1 MPSTTGKLLDLAA
14 GEHWLAIGAPD
25 SHLTSP
31 RSYSVRLTRVATAGV
46 YGQAPDLAHWGTI
59 ETNGNKGIDGRWTDQ
74 HASDTHGYHIRIT
87 YTRPSGTTSTVYDQG
102 NTSRFNLVVPDDT
115 TSVDAEV
122 RGWVFGGA
130 SGVTLSDGRSVPAGT
145 IWVTQWSSP
154 QTMAWQPGQQ
164 PSALGGA
171 REPEPTITAALGVPL
186 QNTLELLDAEDSY
199 GPEWLILIALGAA
212 LGAALLVWSV
222 LKRTAMAATA
232 GLILGGLIWMG
243 LGPRLFRSPRRGGLY
258 AGGYPRDLRNAR
270 PGEKFPVTT
279 GFLLVLLSVHIL
291 SGLVALAFSEDCEGY
306 DCDSVVVGQFAAE
319 VEEQPDGGGGNFI
332 QRGISWIKGG
342 VGVIWEN
349 TAGRYQLAW
358 TLLSYDYDW
367 WQASGWAVIDY
378 MVNLFRAIL
387 SLTQIVM
394 LIKLVAT
401 RRI

>member
-1 MPSTTGKLLDLAA
+1 M
-14 GEHWLAIGAPD
+14 
-25 SHLTSP
+25 
-31 RSYSVRLTRVATAGV
+31 
-46 YGQAPDLAHWGTI
+46 
-59 ETNGNKGIDGRWTDQ
+59 
-74 HASDTHGYHIRIT
+74 
-87 YTRPSGTTSTVYDQG
+87 
-102 NTSRFNLVVPDDT
+102 
-115 TSVDAEV
+115 
-122 RGWVFGGA
+122 
-130 SGVTLSDGRSVPAGT
+130 
-145 IWVTQWSSP
+145 
-154 QTMAWQPGQQ
+154 
-164 PSALGGA
+164 
-171 REPEPTITAALGVPL
+171 
-186 QNTLELLDAEDSY
+186 
-199 GPEWLILIALGAA
+199 
-212 LGAALLVWSV
+212 
-222 LKRTAMAATA
+222 
-232 GLILGGLIWMG
+232 
-243 LGPRLFRSPRRGGLY
+243 
-258 AGGYPRDLRNAR
+258 
-270 PGEKFPVTT
+270 TT

-319 VEEQPDGGGGNFI
+319 VEEQPDSGGDNFI